1 MVTDGKS
8 SQVPML
14 TSRDTKF
21 DNFCTRH
28 TNCGTFSDTADR
40 APVEVR
46 RRVGAMWFGHGA
58 GWVRFEI
65 AFETKEKQQMTE
77 AAIRQALDKT
87 RVFAERQR
95 LLKELWR
102 AQCASAVKA
111 KDGKPKDACVAHA

>member
-1 MVTDGKS
+1 
-8 SQVPML
+8 
-14 TSRDTKF
+14 
-21 DNFCTRH
+21 
-28 TNCGTFSDTADR
+28 
-40 APVEVR
+40 
-46 RRVGAMWFGHGA
+46 MWFGHGA